1 MFPRKK
7 TPSNVEMEK
16 KIKKHHHNHSPSTSI
31 LLKRRKVE
39 PQMMW
44 KKAKSLTTKVSDH
57 HIEREDHY
65 SCAS

>member
-1 MFPRKK
+1 MLRWKKNKNKKASSQPLSVYKHPTKK
-7 TPSNVEMEK
+7 T
-16 KIKKHHHNHSPSTSI
+16 
-31 LLKRRKVE
+31 KVE